1 MILMNLR
8 RTSCLAIFLSS
19 LVMTFPGIAHSGVVS
34 YNLADYSS
42 PLTKRVTIPPN
53 WFPSPGAQ
61 GYSGALDATWFAVLA
76 SDSDQVTL
84 SQGHAIQI
92 GAPRDFTLATGPDN
106 CWGMLMNFGLITL
119 GSTSDLVVSLSADAK
134 QSSSLAPAF
143 ALFQGWDTG
152 ANSSRHQTITFGSD
166 NPLGS
171 SGLKFIGD
179 AYGNNQSGSVKKTF
193 SNLPAGT
200 YELFVTN
207 RSNSGSYGSYA
218 LTLQTFKAGTATLEP
233 ANQSDLCGPANNQV
247 NAGEPAQGLCVYGT
261 STLLPH
267 YEPDGRYLWSCGD
280 AKAVEP
286 MEMCYTLSNRNT
298 KLNQAVLT
306 LSPGHMSVAA
316 NTRATETLSGGSG
329 SGAIR
334 YVVAGASSGVK
345 CQLTR
350 KGKNLVVSSRGQ
362 QAGTC
367 LIYARKGSSS
377 RFNDVKSI
385 VYRVVFLAP

>member
-1 MILMNLR
+1 
-8 RTSCLAIFLSS
+8 
-19 LVMTFPGIAHSGVVS
+19 MTFPGTAHSGVVS

-61 GYSGALDATWFAVLA
+61 GYSGALDVTWFAGLA

-207 RSNSGSYGSYA
+207 RSNSGSYGSYRP
-218 LTLQTFKAGTATLEP
+218 LRLEP
-233 ANQSDLCGPANNQV
+233 QLWRLRINPTFVDQLTIKSTRESQHRGFASM
-247 NAGEPAQGLCVYGT
+247 GLLHYFPTMKLTEDT
-261 STLLPH
+261 SGLVVMP
-267 YEPDGRYLWSCGD
+267 R
-280 AKAVEP
+280 
-286 MEMCYTLSNRNT
+286 R
-298 KLNQAVLT
+298 
-306 LSPGHMSVAA
+306 LSPWKCA
-316 NTRATETLSGGSG
+316 TR
-329 SGAIR
+329 
-334 YVVAGASSGVK
+334 
-345 CQLTR
+345 
-350 KGKNLVVSSRGQ
+350 
-362 QAGTC
+362 
-367 LIYARKGSSS
+367 
-377 RFNDVKSI
+377 
-385 VYRVVFLAP
+385 